1 MKKLKEKEFK
11 QIYKFFKYLQIIMKQ
26 SPKLTISFIAT
37 VLFGVWN
44 IVKSNAEVFNI
55 SVDTVAK
62 ISILI
67 TIISYV
73 WKQFN
78 PNESAFTMIAKHIG
92 IRPKKAPKD

>member
-1 MKKLKEKEFK
+1 
-11 QIYKFFKYLQIIMKQ
+11 MKQ
-26 SPKLTISFIAT
+26 SPKLTISFILT
-37 VLFGVWN
+37 LLLGVWN
-44 IVKSNAEVFNI
+44 IFKSNAEVFNI

-78 PNESAFTMIAKHIG
+78 PDESAFTLVAKHIG

>member
-1 MKKLKEKEFK
+1 MKQLE
-11 QIYKFFKYLQIIMKQ
+11 Q

-44 IVKSNAEVFNI
+44 IIQENAEVLNI
-55 SVDTVAK
+55 SVDTIAK

-78 PNESAFTMIAKHIG
+78 PEESAFTVLAKHIG
-92 IRPKKAPKD
+92 IRPKNPPKK

>member
-1 MKKLKEKEFK
+1 MKQL
-11 QIYKFFKYLQIIMKQ
+11 KQ
-26 SPKLTISFIAT
+26 SPKLTISFIIT
-37 VLFGVWN
+37 LVFGTWN
-44 IVKSNAEVFNI
+44 IIKANAEVFNI
-55 SVDTVAK
+55 SVDTIAK

-78 PNESAFTMIAKHIG
+78 PEESAFTLVAKHIG